1 MFSLGEL
8 LAIVLD
14 ENYDTVD
21 TSIPVNCHV
30 LASTFY
36 INVQEPKK
44 PMKQHYLFE
53 LIQKKPIWSNLSFWE
68 RAISQFIQFDI
79 LQHKDMDKELKN
91 VEEERNKTI
100 QKKLNES
107 V

>member
-14 ENYDTVD
+14 ENYDSID

-44 PMKQHYLFE
+44 QMQQHYLFE
-53 LIQKKPIWSNLSFWE
+53 LI
-68 RAISQFIQFDI
+68 
-79 LQHKDMDKELKN
+79 
-91 VEEERNKTI
+91 
-100 QKKLNES
+100 
-107 V
+107 